1 MPDELNPPAPPDPPS
16 SSARCPECACEF
28 DGQSITHASD
38 TLAALREENAAV
50 KQELAAEKQKHVVP
64 APPEPVRQPDPQ
76 PQPQAKKRTG
86 MLYGKRAAA

>member
-16 SSARCPECACEF
+16 SSAHCPECACEF

-38 TLAALREENAAV
+38 TLAALREENAAL
-50 KQELAAEKQKHVVP
+50 KQELAAEKQKP
-64 APPEPVRQPDPQ
+64 APES
-76 PQPQAKKRTG
+76 QPQAKKRTG